1 MIHPIF
7 RAVLRRPDLLAVHL
21 ANYVDLLKG
30 EAVSLATSWAVRA
43 AGGVVAVVSAM
54 LALGLTGVAVM
65 IGFLHGSFHWVLAAV
80 PGVAWVL
87 AAIGV
92 ALAMRSTTKEKV
104 EDVKEEVEA
113 DLTVLRKVKEASND

>member
-1 MIHPIF
+1 
-7 RAVLRRPDLLAVHL
+7 
-21 ANYVDLLKG
+21 
-30 EAVSLATSWAVRA
+30 
-43 AGGVVAVVSAM
+43 M
-54 LALGLTGVAVM
+54 L
-65 IGFLHGSFHWVLAAV
+65 GFLHGSFHWVLAAV